1 VLQDFDD
8 RFQDF
13 ERTSKIIRLVAFP
26 QLVEIEGAPL
36 HLQMELMKFKDN
48 DQLVKNFKDEE
59 NVLDTWKDA
68 VEYPKLQE
76 LARKKLSFF
85 TEALT

>member
-1 VLQDFDD
+1 
-8 RFQDF
+8 
-13 ERTSKIIRLVAFP
+13 
-26 QLVEIEGAPL
+26 
-36 HLQMELMKFKDN
+36 MELMKFKDN